1 MTERLF
7 LANNIALLMATFI
20 IGMMQIAILHSFG
33 FVLRRSRSDFSVLI
47 TDEGPA
53 IHEVFP
59 PFTAVDENG
68 ALIDNQTFVMK
79 ETIVLFLSE
88 NCLPCQKVLE
98 GLRKL
103 PERYGDPFSIILVV
117 GTLTVENRKL
127 LSAFPYEMRIVP
139 DITEGFKSQLGVT
152 LTPHGFL
159 IDKAGIVRMKG
170 VINHFNHL
178 EALLL
183 RRGKAIPQMN
193 WEILKS
199 D

>member
-1 MTERLF
+1 MF
-7 LANNIALLMATFI
+7 ANNIALLIATFM
-20 IGMMQIAILHSFG
+20 IGMMQIAILHQFG
-33 FVLRRSRSDFSVLI
+33 FVLRRSKSDYSVLI
-47 TDEGPA
+47 TDEGPP
-53 IHEVFP
+53 IHESFP
-59 PFTAVDENG
+59 QFSSVDENG
-68 ALIDNQTFVMK
+68 GTIDNQIFSMK

-103 PERYGDPFSIILVV
+103 PERYGDPFTMILIVEAFSD
-117 GTLTVENRKL
+117 ENRKL
-127 LSAFPYEMRIVP
+127 ISAFPYEMKIILDVVG
-139 DITEGFKSQLGVT
+139 ELKSQLGVT

-159 IDKAGIVRMKG
+159 VDKAGVVRMKG

-199 D
+199 E